1 MKTVLK
7 KGDILAGYRGT
18 EVDFYEVVHVTPKTV
33 LLVSIQKKLVD
44 VNGIEYTAVPI
55 PGRNILQTLDHPLR
69 IIGCSGMP
77 HL

>member
-44 VNGIEYTAVPI
+44 VNKRGAVPKRFF
-55 PGRNILQTLDHPLR
+55 GAA
-69 IIGCSGMP
+69 
-77 HL
+77 

>member
-7 KGDILAGYRGT
+7 KRDILAGYRGT

-44 VNGIEYTAVPI
+44 VSGILFINT
-55 PGRNILQTLDHPLR
+55 
-69 IIGCSGMP
+69 
-77 HL
+77 